1 MPMIFWHTW
10 LSVNEEL
17 GCVWMTMNPAER
29 RTVARGGD
37 SMHINKNGVQDEP
50 AASREAAASLLLN
63 LHWRG
68 SNWAVTGWVQC
79 ATIIITLCA
88 NMAGFQGESR
98 KTYVLSEVFWNQIHL
113 FMFWKKKIH
122 GYWFGD
128 YTTKIYQFIY
138 VPDRQSTKSNNWK
151 AKNTLPNIDNFF
163 PGILRA
169 IFSLL
174 M

>member
-29 RTVARGGD
+29 RTVASGGY

-50 AASREAAASLLLN
+50 VASREAAVSLLLN

-79 ATIIITLCA
+79 ATIVITLCA

-113 FMFWKKKIH
+113 FMFWKKKFMDTDLGIILLRFTNLSMSQT
-122 GYWFGD
+122 GKVPNL
-128 YTTKIYQFIY
+128 TTGKQ
-138 VPDRQSTKSNNWK
+138 RTHCQ
-151 AKNTLPNIDNFF
+151 
-163 PGILRA
+163 ILI
-169 IFSLL
+169 IFSLEYSGL
-174 M
+174 FLVC